1 MISIN
6 IKDKIATVEGS
17 PVIVCGN
24 SDYMIRFAFDDEWAD
39 KTTKTARFVY
49 LVLGQKQYQ
58 DVVFTGD
65 TVSVPVL
72 ANTDEV
78 AVGVFAG
85 ELSTT
90 TPALIPC
97 KRSIRCGTGA
107 PVDPTPDQYDQIM
120 AAMAG
125 LAPRDEWIDIADITT
140 EDATTRVW
148 NFVTDINGNGFSCK
162 RIIAKIE
169 LPNNITST
177 NFNVGHLI
185 DNRQSG
191 VGAVAVYA
199 IWNQN
204 FAHFT
209 VDIEVLKPK
218 LIMFRFAKGSLNND
232 HFTDIGGVSTEWLRY
247 IPQYTTDRL
256 DVFTLVLNSADAI
269 FPNGTKINVWGLKA

>member
-24 SDYMIRFAFDDEWAD
+24 SDYEIRFAFDDEWTD

-49 LVLGQKQYQ
+49 LVNGQRQYQ

-107 PVDPTPDQYDQIM
+107 PADPTPDQYDQIM

-125 LAPRDEWIDIADITT
+125 LAPRDKWITIVNTTT
-140 EDATTRVW
+140 EDGAQEIATAVD
-148 NFVTDINGNGFSCK
+148 VNGNPFECKMVRFHIVLPSNLPDGSSLPLGFICGN
-162 RIIAKIE
+162 AKYIPAGIDGGDGQGYFE
-169 LPNNITST
+169 FEVEKDLFCTCAFYSAASGDGLYGRYKTSMK
-177 NFNVGHLI
+177 
-185 DNRQSG
+185 
-191 VGAVAVYA
+191 
-199 IWNQN
+199 
-204 FAHFT
+204 
-209 VDIEVLKPK
+209 KP
-218 LIMFRFAKGSLNND
+218 
-232 HFTDIGGVSTEWLRY
+232 FTDPSFCTDNFKQVSVWPGDGL
-247 IPQYTTDRL
+247 
-256 DVFTLVLNSADAI
+256 VFPT
-269 FPNGTKINVWGLKA
+269 GTIIKIWGLKV